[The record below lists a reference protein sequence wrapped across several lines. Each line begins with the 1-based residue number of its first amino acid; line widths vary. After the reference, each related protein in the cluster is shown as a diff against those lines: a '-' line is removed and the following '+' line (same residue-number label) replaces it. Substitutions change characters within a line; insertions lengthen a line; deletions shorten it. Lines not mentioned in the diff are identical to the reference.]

1 MRKFL
6 LVLLLAVV
14 SNSALA
20 GWVRIKNEFVPAYID
35 TDSVSKDGEIAKLS
49 KLYDYKAAQMDSH
62 GKLMRSMVIRYEY
75 DCESRSVRT
84 LDFISYAGNMGK
96 GNVLSEIPNPN
107 VSWQSVP
114 ADRTE
119 RSLFDFA
126 CGDR

>member
-84 LDFISYAGNMGK
+84 LDLISYSGNMGV
-96 GNVLSEIPNPN
+96 GNVLSEVSNPN
-107 VSWQSVP
+107 VNWHPVNSDDSETKLFKY
-114 ADRTE
+114 ACLDR
-119 RSLFDFA
+119 
-126 CGDR
+126 